1 MVMAIM
7 ARSTGGADVLALV
20 FSDRYVDAVREI
32 VPRGAAAV
40 FDANGGSETLLGVD
54 VLRPR
59 GALVLYGAAG
69 GPPPEFDLG
78 RLGAGSFFVTRASG
92 RDYARTPEQWRVR
105 AADVLA
111 RERGPTACY
120 RRRSVAPQHC
130 RRCPPALREPRK
142 RGQDPARSKQMTDRC
157 GIGAS
162 PWTR

>member
-92 RDYARTPEQWRVR
+92 RDYARTPEEWRVR

-111 RERGPTACY
+111 RASAGQLRAIGGGVWPLSNAADAHRHLESRE
-120 RRRSVAPQHC
+120 SVGKI
-130 RRCPPALREPRK
+130 LLEVRK
-142 RGQDPARSKQMTDRC
+142 
-157 GIGAS
+157 
-162 PWTR
+162 